1 MNPSSTYDEPPT
13 TTFGGWSKYCSKV
26 ASFEVTKVGKPLL
39 GRVNPRVVEATF
51 TIDLSLYNDN
61 IRREWDNWDDANLYL
76 LNVNGTK
83 VDNSVPATNLRQL
96 GVERVR
102 GCKVTSVTDNDG
114 NELTNQWGSNPI
126 IASSPIRNIKVN
138 LDTTQFY
145 MDEKT
150 NKLDVYKEFNVVMR
164 RDPVN
169 NNAPPFLQT
178 LNSISQTTSA
188 LPRWLEPT
196 FLGFGNPEDAW
207 GGGEKMKRWAETTP
221 GVPKP
226 TDSIDF
232 GTCFQDD
239 KHIKE
244 SFPSHKV
251 TFTGQGQGSKLKF
264 DEKTVFVTHYEPTT
278 DTKSTPRFTPVQVE
292 AIKSGINPG
301 LTLVVGPPGTGKTD
315 TAVAIITNLV
325 RSYPNQRIL
334 MVTHSNAA
342 LNDLFEKIVAT
353 NIVDERY
360 MIRLGGGEKQ
370 LNVDSTHDF
379 TKRGRVAYTL
389 ARRELL
395 LKDVQL
401 LSESLYVGSKNDRGP
416 NGESSYTCETAE
428 LFNKHHVI
436 ARIQLYYSN
445 GTDAPFPFEKYCELK
460 GETEPT
466 GEEATKAYFDK
477 LQELFDELKDFR
489 AFELLR
495 GGGKRSEYLLT
506 KQAKIVACTVTH
518 AGLARDQLINLG
530 FKYDSVVV
538 EEAGQQLEVETF
550 IPLLLQ
556 KDPTRLKRICLFGD
570 HNQLPPILKDRDLAE
585 KGNFSQSFF
594 ARMISLGIKSFT
606 LDSQGRARPEIAA
619 LYEWRYGG
627 LKPLPNTSEGAYLK
641 ANGGLLHNTQ
651 FVNVADYEG
660 RGENCPTPYFYQN
673 LGEAEYVVAMFQ
685 YMVLIGYDPKK
696 ITILTTYNGQKA
708 LVEDVLRARCNN
720 VLFRFLPQVFTVD
733 KYQGQ
738 QNDIILLSLVRTERV
753 GHLRDVRR
761 LVVALSRSRLGLYIF
776 GREELFKEVK
786 ELEPAFSQMWE
797 KGTELK
803 LVKGE
808 GAGTD
813 RDCGNVNVKGDKL
826 HVCKGLTDLG
836 QIVGGLQ
843 AMALQGVQTS

>member
-1 MNPSSTYDEPPT
+1 
-13 TTFGGWSKYCSKV
+13 
-26 ASFEVTKVGKPLL
+26 
-39 GRVNPRVVEATF
+39 
-51 TIDLSLYNDN
+51 
-61 IRREWDNWDDANLYL
+61 
-76 LNVNGTK
+76 
-83 VDNSVPATNLRQL
+83 
-96 GVERVR
+96 VR
-102 GCKVTSVTDNDG
+102 GCRVISVTDNDG
-114 NELTNQWGSNPI
+114 NELTNHWGSTPTF
-126 IASSPIRNIKVN
+126 AKSPIRNVKVN

-145 MDEKT
+145 LDEKV

-169 NNAPPFLQT
+169 NNAPPFLKT
-178 LNSISQTTSA
+178 LNSISQTTST
-188 LPRWLEPT
+188 LPKWLEPT

-207 GGGEKMKRWAETTP
+207 GGGEKMKRWAEITP

-226 TDSIDF
+226 TDGIDF

-239 KHIKE
+239 NHIKS
-244 SFPSHKV
+244 SFPKYKTS
-251 TFTGQGQGSKLKF
+251 FSGSGAGSKLKF
-264 DEKTVFVTHYEPTT
+264 DSSKKTVAITHYEIPNN
-278 DTKSTPRFTPVQVE
+278 TKSTPRFTPVQVE

-353 NIVDERY
+353 NIIDERY

-370 LNVDSTHDF
+370 LNVISTHDF

-389 ARRELL
+389 ARRDTL

-401 LSESLYVGSKNDRGP
+401 ISESLYVGSKNDRGP

-445 GTDAPFPFEKYCELK
+445 GTDAPFPFAKYCELT
-460 GETEPT
+460 GQTEPS

-495 GGGKRSEYLLT
+495 GGKKRSEYLLT

-518 AGLARDQLINLG
+518 AGLARDQLIDLG
-530 FKYDSVVV
+530 FKYDSVIV

-556 KDPTRLKRICLFGD
+556 KDQTRLKRVCLFGD
-570 HNQLPPILKDRDLAE
+570 HNQLPPILKDRDLSE

-594 ARMISLGIKSFT
+594 ARMLSLGMKSFT
-606 LDSQGRARPEIAA
+606 LDSQGRARPEIAS
-619 LYEWRYGG
+619 LYDWRYGG
-627 LKPLPNTSEGAYLK
+627 LKALPNTSEGSYAT
-641 ANGGLLHNTQ
+641 ANGGLLHTTQ
-651 FVNVADYEG
+651 FINVGDHEG

-685 YMVLIGYDPKK
+685 YLVLIGYDPKS
-696 ITILTTYNGQKA
+696 ITILSTYNGQKA
-708 LVEDVLRARCNN
+708 LIEDVLRARCNN
-720 VLFRFLPQVFTVD
+720 VIFRFLPQVFTVD

-753 GHLRDVRR
+753 GHLRDIRR
-761 LVVALSRSRLGLYIF
+761 LVVALSRSRLGLYVF
-776 GREELFKEVK
+776 GRTELFKEVR
-786 ELEPAFSQMWE
+786 ELEPAFNQMWD
-797 KGTELK
+797 KGTDLQ

-808 GAGTD
+808 GAGSERKSED
-813 RDCGNVNVKGDKL
+813 IKVKKDKL
-826 HVCKGLTDLG
+826 HLCKSLVDLG
-836 QIVGGLQ
+836 QIVGSLQ
-843 AMALQGVQTS
+843 SMALQGV